1 MLEIEKILKI
11 ITDFSISFN
20 YSPYYYIIPRQF
32 LKFLNSIKIRKKN
45 GNSTEYL
52 FSKSSNYYTCYRKTV
67 IIRRGK
73 KSTRHNRR
81 NHSQKCKGE
90 SFIKRKKGQAA
101 RSKLRNKPRK
111 EQIQHGGGRDVNV
124 DKSSVPLS
132 FSMSTQ
138 LIGTAARA
146 TLVSGWRKNPSI
158 PACLHFTLSM

>member
-73 KSTRHNRR
+73 KADDTTPEIIVKNVKGNLLSNARKARQHVQSYGTSHVKNRS
-81 NHSQKCKGE
+81 NM
-90 SFIKRKKGQAA
+90 AA
-101 RSKLRNKPRK
+101 
-111 EQIQHGGGRDVNV
+111 E
-124 DKSSVPLS
+124 
-132 FSMSTQ
+132 
-138 LIGTAARA
+138 GTL
-146 TLVSGWRKNPSI
+146 TWINLP
-158 PACLHFTLSM
+158 CLFLFP